1 MALPSSQ
8 KIDTNLG
15 TILKASTVAVGL
27 GTFLGCVIFAFY
39 CLRLDYLP
47 SGVSAGESL
56 IFIILAACFGF
67 LYSIIVACLLSVGVC
82 IGYLILNP
90 LLRVLEFIYDKF
102 TLSRSPHSP
111 PNLFRFVKP
120 SPIHFILLIF
130 GIGLVLGFSNQNWK
144 LLFQLS
150 STILMISVAW
160 TYYQNNELKRFA
172 LFNEPE
178 TRENC
183 HKIKKLT
190 QLKYLLL
197 GFIFIVPMLFGGIAL
212 KTLEGGMR
220 LSSLQKRD
228 TYILVQPPYS
238 RFIPEDYQV
247 KDPKYI
253 EPGYTTFQ
261 GIDVK
266 LTNIGQKTIIQFLS
280 EKEKLPQP
288 FEIPN
293 DKIIIV
299 PAPK

>member
-39 CLRLDYLP
+39 CLRLDYFP

-111 PNLFRFVKP
+111 SNLFRFVKP

-172 LFNEPE
+172 LFKEPE

-247 KDPKYI
+247 KDPKFI

-261 GIDVK
+261 GIEVK

-280 EKEKLPQP
+280 KKEKLPQP

>member
-1 MALPSSQ
+1 MTLPPSQ
-8 KIDTNLG
+8 KIDTHLG
-15 TILKASTVAVGL
+15 TILKASTVVLGL
-27 GTFLGCVIFAFY
+27 ITFLGSVIFALY
-39 CLRLDYLP
+39 CLRLDYFP

-90 LLRVLEFIYDKF
+90 LLRVLEFIFKKF
-102 TLSRSPHSP
+102 TLSRSPNTPS
-111 PNLFRFVKP
+111 NLFRFVKP

-130 GIGLVLGFSNQNWK
+130 GVGLVLGFSNQDWK

-150 STILMISVAW
+150 STVLMISIAW

-172 LFNEPE
+172 LFKEPE
-178 TRENC
+178 TRENYQ
-183 HKIKKLT
+183 KTKKLN

-238 RFIPEDYQV
+238 KFIPENYQV
-247 KDPKYI
+247 TDPKYT

-280 EKEKLPQP
+280 EKEKQPQP